1 MKQSI
6 DNQSKENVT
15 VSMKL
20 LSVVIPAYN
29 EQRVLLEFHKR
40 ISKVL
45 ESMQLEA
52 ELIFVNDG
60 STDDTLKIM
69 RELRKSDQRISILD
83 LSRNFGKETAMT
95 AGLDHA
101 RGDAVVLIDADLQHP
116 PELIPELVKHWIDG
130 YDVVYTRNIDRGG
143 ENVVKRFI
151 TRAFYRLIKVV
162 GRLDIPENAG
172 DYRLLSRRAID
183 SLIQLRERHR
193 YMKGLFSWIG
203 YPQIAVPYRPDS
215 RFAGRT
221 KWNFFKLWNL
231 AIEGLT
237 SFTIAPLRI
246 ATYFGLISALVAF
259 IYAIQIIYQTVVYG
273 NPVAGYPSIMVVI
286 LFLGGIQLISIG
298 IIGEYLGRIFDE
310 TKRRPLYI
318 VKGYESSSSRK
329 IDS

>member
-69 RELRKSDQRISILD
+69 REFRKSDQRISILD

-143 ENVVKRFI
+143 ENVVKRSI

-193 YMKGLFSWIG
+193 YMKGLYSWIG

-215 RFAGRT
+215 RFTGRT
-221 KWNFFKLWNL
+221 KWNFF
-231 AIEGLT
+231 
-237 SFTIAPLRI
+237 
-246 ATYFGLISALVAF
+246 
-259 IYAIQIIYQTVVYG
+259 
-273 NPVAGYPSIMVVI
+273 
-286 LFLGGIQLISIG
+286 
-298 IIGEYLGRIFDE
+298 
-310 TKRRPLYI
+310 
-318 VKGYESSSSRK
+318 
-329 IDS
+329 